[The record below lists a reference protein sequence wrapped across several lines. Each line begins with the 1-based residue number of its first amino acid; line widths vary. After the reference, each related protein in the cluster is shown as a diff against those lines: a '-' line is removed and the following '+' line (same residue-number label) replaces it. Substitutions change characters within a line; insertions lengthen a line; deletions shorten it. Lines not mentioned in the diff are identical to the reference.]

1 MIVNRHRHIL
11 NRWLSRTPLL
21 LLALSL
27 LPAAPGWGQ
36 APVRIKDMARVQ
48 IGQELQLTGVGLII
62 GLDGTGDGRQ
72 ARFTLNMLANYMKRM
87 NLTVDPNAIRVRNV
101 AAVSATAKLS
111 PFDRKGGYLDI
122 QVASLGD
129 AASLQGGTLLRTPL
143 AGPDG
148 TVYVQ
153 AQGPVSIGGFNLGG
167 GGGGSVRKN
176 HTVVGTIPNAGIIV
190 DEVPRLVDVD
200 NAIDL
205 FLYDPDWTT
214 AARTAWAIDEYF
226 GEFGLAQAVD
236 AGTIKIRISPEVA
249 EPQKMTEFLADME
262 KITVVPDLPA
272 RVVVNERTGTVII
285 GENVSVSAVA
295 MSHGSLKLK
304 IPGEAGGDLFGG
316 GDAEVVEEPDHLH
329 PIISSFDVGAM
340 PTVRELVRNLNALGV
355 TPRDLIS
362 ILQSLK
368 TAGALRAEL
377 VIQ

>member
-1 MIVNRHRHIL
+1 ML
-11 NRWLSRTPLL
+11 NTSYKDWLL
-21 LLALSL
+21 LLPFLALL
-27 LPAAPGWGQ
+27 CLMYTPAPANGQ
-36 APVRIKDMARVQ
+36 AAVRIKDLARVR
-48 IGQELQLTGVGLII
+48 IGEELQLTGIGLII
-62 GLDGTGDGRQ
+62 GLEGTGDGRQ
-72 ARFTLNMLANYMKRM
+72 ASFTINMLANYMNRM
-87 NLTVDPNAIRVRNV
+87 NLVVDPNAIRVRNV

-111 PFDRKGGYLDI
+111 PFDRKGGYMDI

-190 DEVPRLVDVD
+190 EEVRKLVDVD
-200 NAIDL
+200 EEVDL
-205 FLYDPDWTT
+205 LLYEPDWTT
-214 AARTAWAIDEYF
+214 AARTAWAIDEFF

-236 AGTIKIRISPEVA
+236 AGTIKIKISPELV
-249 EPQKMTEFLADME
+249 EPQQVTEFLAEME
-262 KITVVPDLPA
+262 KISVIPDLPA
-272 RVVVNERTGTVII
+272 RIVVNERTGTVII

-295 MSHGSLKLK
+295 MSHGSLQLK
-304 IPGEAGGDLFGG
+304 IPGDAGGDLFG

-368 TAGALRAEL
+368 TAGALRADL

>member
-1 MIVNRHRHIL
+1 ML
-11 NRWLSRTPLL
+11 NTSPKDWLPLL
-21 LLALSL
+21 SWLALL
-27 LPAAPGWGQ
+27 CLMYTPAPANGQ
-36 APVRIKDMARVQ
+36 AAVRIKDLARLR
-48 IGQELQLTGVGLII
+48 IGEELQLTGIGLII
-62 GLDGTGDGRQ
+62 GLEGTGDGRQ
-72 ARFTLNMLANYMKRM
+72 ASFTINMLANYMNRM
-87 NLTVDPNAIRVRNV
+87 NLVVDPNAIRVRNV

-111 PFDRKGGYLDI
+111 PFDRKGGYMDI

-167 GGGGSVRKN
+167 GGAGSVRKN
-176 HTVVGTIPNAGIIV
+176 HTVVGTIPNAGIV
-190 DEVPRLVDVD
+190 VQEVRKLVDADQEVD
-200 NAIDL
+200 L
-205 FLYDPDWTT
+205 LLYDPDWTT
-214 AARTAWAIDEYF
+214 AARTAWAIDEFF

-236 AGTIKIRISPEVA
+236 AGTIKIKISPELV
-249 EPQKMTEFLADME
+249 EPQQVTEFLAEME
-262 KITVVPDLPA
+262 KISVIPDLPA

-295 MSHGSLKLK
+295 MSHGSLQLK
-304 IPGEAGGDLFGG
+304 IPGDAAGDLFG

-368 TAGALRAEL
+368 TAGALRADL

>member
-1 MIVNRHRHIL
+1 ML
-11 NRWLSRTPLL
+11 NTSPKDWLPLL
-21 LLALSL
+21 SWLALL
-27 LPAAPGWGQ
+27 CLMYTPAPANGQ
-36 APVRIKDMARVQ
+36 AAVRIKDLARLR
-48 IGQELQLTGVGLII
+48 IGEELQLTGIGLII
-62 GLDGTGDGRQ
+62 GLEGTGDGRQ
-72 ARFTLNMLANYMKRM
+72 ASFTINMLANYMNRM
-87 NLTVDPNAIRVRNV
+87 NLVVDPNAIRVRNV

-111 PFDRKGGYLDI
+111 PFDRKGGYMDI

-167 GGGGSVRKN
+167 GGAGSVRKN
-176 HTVVGTIPNAGIIV
+176 HTVVGTIPNAGIV
-190 DEVPRLVDVD
+190 VQEVRKLVDADQEVD
-200 NAIDL
+200 L
-205 FLYDPDWTT
+205 LLYDPDWTT
-214 AARTAWAIDEYF
+214 AARTAWAIDEFF

-236 AGTIKIRISPEVA
+236 AGTIKIKISPELV
-249 EPQKMTEFLADME
+249 EPQQVTEFLAEME
-262 KITVVPDLPA
+262 KISVIPDLPA

-295 MSHGSLKLK
+295 MSHGSLQLK
-304 IPGEAGGDLFGG
+304 IPGEAARDLFG

-368 TAGALRAEL
+368 TAGALRADL

>member
-1 MIVNRHRHIL
+1 MFV
-11 NRWLSRTPLL
+11 LSFTYATP
-21 LLALSL
+21 AV
-27 LPAAPGWGQ
+27 GQ
-36 APVRIKDMARVQ
+36 AAVRIKDLARVQ
-48 IGQELQLTGVGLII
+48 IGEELQLTGIGLII
-62 GLDGTGDGRQ
+62 GLEGTGDGRQ
-72 ARFTLNMLANYMKRM
+72 ARFTINMLANYMKRM

-143 AGPDG
+143 AGSDG

-190 DEVPRLVDVD
+190 EEVRRLVDVD
-200 NAIDL
+200 EEVDL
-205 FLYDPDWTT
+205 LLYEPDWTT
-214 AARTAWAIDEYF
+214 AARTAWAIDEFF
-226 GEFGLAQAVD
+226 GEFGLAQAID
-236 AGTIKIRISPEVA
+236 AGTIKIKISPELVD
-249 EPQKMTEFLADME
+249 PQQVTEFLAEME
-262 KITVVPDLPA
+262 KVSVIPDLPA
-272 RVVVNERTGTVII
+272 RIVVNERTGTVII

-295 MSHGSLKLK
+295 MSHGSLQLK
-304 IPGEAGGDLFGG
+304 IPGDAAGDLFG

-368 TAGALRAEL
+368 TAGALRADL

>member
-1 MIVNRHRHIL
+1 ML
-11 NRWLSRTPLL
+11 NTSYKDWLL
-21 LLALSL
+21 LLPFLALL
-27 LPAAPGWGQ
+27 CLMYTPAPANGQ
-36 APVRIKDMARVQ
+36 AAVRIKDLARVR
-48 IGQELQLTGVGLII
+48 IGEELQLTGIGLII
-62 GLDGTGDGRQ
+62 GLEGTGDGRQ
-72 ARFTLNMLANYMKRM
+72 ATFTINMLANYMNRM
-87 NLTVDPNAIRVRNV
+87 NLVVDPNAIRVRNV

-111 PFDRKGGYLDI
+111 PFDRKGGYMDI

-190 DEVPRLVDVD
+190 EEVRKLVDV
-200 NAIDL
+200 AEEVDL
-205 FLYDPDWTT
+205 LLYEPDWTT
-214 AARTAWAIDEYF
+214 AARTAWAIDEFF

-236 AGTIKIRISPEVA
+236 AGTIKIKISPERV
-249 EPQKMTEFLADME
+249 EPQQVTEFLAEME
-262 KITVVPDLPA
+262 KISVIPDLPA

-295 MSHGSLKLK
+295 MSHGSLQLK
-304 IPGEAGGDLFGG
+304 IPGDAGGDLFG

-368 TAGALRAEL
+368 TAGALRADL